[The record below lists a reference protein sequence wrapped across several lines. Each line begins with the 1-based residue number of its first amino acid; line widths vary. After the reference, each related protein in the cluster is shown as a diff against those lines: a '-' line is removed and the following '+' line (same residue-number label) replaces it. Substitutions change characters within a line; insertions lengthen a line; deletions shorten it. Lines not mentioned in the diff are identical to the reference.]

1 MIEYIDKM
9 SGSLWPNQIA
19 SRNFLS
25 PIGFKFSL
33 VKKPKVDFFCNAA
46 NLPGLNLGVAIQSN
60 PLKPIPVPGETLSYD
75 DLTLRFMVD
84 EDMVNYLEVYN
95 WLVQFG
101 FPDNFGQYQQLLDED
116 ENSNGKQSAISGM
129 SDGTMFIYTNNF
141 NPNLKINF
149 KDLFPVSLSGISFD
163 STQNEVNYVTAE
175 VTFKYTI
182 FDIVKL

>member
-1 MIEYIDKM
+1 M
-9 SGSLWPNQIA
+9 SGNPWPNQITN
-19 SRNFLS
+19 RNFLS

-33 VKKPKVDFFCNAA
+33 VKKPKIDFFCNSA
-46 NLPGLNLGVAIQSN
+46 NLPGLNLGVAIQST
-60 PLKPIPVPGETLSYD
+60 PLKSIPVPGETLSYE

-116 ENSNGKQSAISGM
+116 ENSKGKQNAISGM
-129 SDGTMFIYTNNF
+129 SDGTLFVYNNTF
-141 NPNLKINF
+141 NPNLKIVF

-163 STQNEVNYVTAE
+163 STSNEVNYVTAQ

-182 FDIVKL
+182 FDIIKL